1 MKDHSKEKFMH
12 VQKYQVSE
20 EYNKSRLDNCIIS
33 KLKYLP
39 RSKVYSIIRKGEVR
53 VNGSR
58 CKPHKK
64 LSLGDVI
71 RIPPHTIKE
80 NEPKVASKSLVD
92 IVKNSIIFNENFILV
107 INKPV
112 GIASHGGSGIS
123 LGLIET
129 VRQIDAK
136 FKNAQLVHRLDKETS
151 GCIVLALRRSVLR
164 KLNQELREFRV
175 EKNYLAVTKGQ
186 WPENIRLVE
195 SNLKKNISISGERM
209 VKVDP
214 SGKESKTLFN
224 LISKTASVSLIGCK
238 LLTGRT
244 HQLRVQASNLGY
256 PIIGDKKYGDPETNK
271 KFKLKGINRMLLH
284 AESISFPK
292 LDLSWKTNVP
302 DAFKKIMRN

>member
-1 MKDHSKEKFMH
+1 MKGHIKERFIS
-12 VQKYQVSE
+12 VQKYEVSE
-20 EYNKSRLDNCIIS
+20 EYDDSRLDNCLIS

-39 RSKVYSIIRKGEVR
+39 KSKIYSIIRKGEVR

-64 LSLGDVI
+64 LSLGDVV
-71 RIPPHTIKE
+71 RIPPHTIKQ
-80 NEPKVASKSLVD
+80 NEPKIASKSLVD
-92 IVKNSIIFNENFILV
+92 IVRNNIIYNENSILV

-112 GIASHGGSGIS
+112 GLASHGGSGIS

-136 FKNAQLVHRLDKETS
+136 FNKAQLVHRLDKETS

-164 KLNQELREFRV
+164 KLNQELREGRV
-175 EKNYLAVTKGQ
+175 EKKYIAVIKGQ
-186 WPENIRLVE
+186 WPENISLVE

-209 VKVDP
+209 VKVDS

-224 LISKTASVSLIGCK
+224 LIDKTNSVSLIGCK

-244 HQLRVQASNLGY
+244 HQIRVQVSNLGY
-256 PIIGDKKYGDPETNK
+256 PIIGDKKYGNDETNK
-271 KFKLKGINRMLLH
+271 KYKLKGINRMLLH
-284 AESISFPK
+284 AESISFQE
-292 LDLSWKTNVP
+292 LDFSWKTNVP
-302 DAFKKIMRN
+302 GIFKKVMKH

>member
-1 MKDHSKEKFMH
+1 MKFQKVKNIKIDLESKGM
-12 VQKYQVSE
+12 
-20 EYNKSRLDNCIIS
+20 RLDNYLIS
-33 KLKYLP
+33 LLKGIP
-39 RSKVYSIIRKGEVR
+39 KSKIYSIIRKGEVR
-53 VNGSR
+53 LNSKR
-58 CKPHKK
+58 IKPRHKIQE
-64 LSLGDVI
+64 GDIV
-71 RIPPHTIKE
+71 RIPPLKIIENEIVKPSSNIVEIIKE
-80 NEPKVASKSLVD
+80 K
-92 IVKNSIIFNENFILV
+92 IIFEDKSILV